1 MGEQASMKMLLSH
14 LFWIGGNGDDVCEV
28 AWVPSMADY
37 QTYIK
42 CCSIQSY
49 SLLPSPTNLLL
60 HSHTHTSPDLHQSP
74 ATFHTMKYSAIA
86 AAAIG
91 ALAVQATPIKRAA
104 TITDT
109 DILQYALTLEHLE
122 K

>member
-1 MGEQASMKMLLSH
+1 MGTVNGRLSDVYKVLFHSIIFPSPLTNQPSASLTH
-14 LFWIGGNGDDVCEV
+14 
-28 AWVPSMADY
+28 
-37 QTYIK
+37 TYI
-42 CCSIQSY
+42 
-49 SLLPSPTNLLL
+49 
-60 HSHTHTSPDLHQSP
+60 PDLHQSP
-74 ATFHTMKYSAIA
+74 ATFHTMKFSAIA

-91 ALAVQATPIKRAA
+91 ALAVQASPIKRAA

>member
-1 MGEQASMKMLLSH
+1 
-14 LFWIGGNGDDVCEV
+14 
-28 AWVPSMADY
+28 
-37 QTYIK
+37 
-42 CCSIQSY
+42 
-49 SLLPSPTNLLL
+49 
-60 HSHTHTSPDLHQSP
+60 
-74 ATFHTMKYSAIA
+74 MKYSAIV

-104 TITDT
+104 YTPTDT